1 MKKKYFDWLS
11 IFIIV
16 KEKAFFQQIT
26 VNFTKYEPSSFFRG
40 FSKYQSTIN
49 EYNNLQISKEK
60 CSLIKIN
67 NKNISIMLTL
77 NRFHTFFLSAVGAGK
92 ECCECFLLKYFSC
105 NVSYTYLHLQQKH
118 LLSHMKIGV
127 QVKLLRDN
135 LI

>member
-1 MKKKYFDWLS
+1 MKKKYFHQLS

-40 FSKYQSTIN
+40 FSKYQSIIK
-49 EYNNLQISKEK
+49 EYNNLQISKGK
-60 CSLIKIN
+60 CNLIKIN

-77 NRFHTFFLSAVGAGK
+77 NRFHTFFLSAVGTGK
-92 ECCECFLLKYFSC
+92 ECCECFLLKHFSC
-105 NVSYTYLHLQQKH
+105 DVSYTYLHLQQKH

-127 QVKLLRDN
+127 QVKLLGDN